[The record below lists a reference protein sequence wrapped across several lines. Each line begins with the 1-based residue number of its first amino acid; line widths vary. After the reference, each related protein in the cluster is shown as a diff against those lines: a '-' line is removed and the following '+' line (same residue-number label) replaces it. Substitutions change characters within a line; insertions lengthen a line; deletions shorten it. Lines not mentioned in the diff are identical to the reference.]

1 MLRRL
6 IRLLKYSMGGKCQLD
21 TAGVGRFAL
30 DVFQNHPP
38 RVNDTK
44 VRYRNDRSLKTRR
57 TAQTDAK
64 LGTHSGTGGVVP
76 VERDIYYAAG
86 EISKSTEE
94 IRTFGLIEHSFV
106 RNVSRP
112 TFFRA
117 LKSLVNKGYLSQSGN
132 SNRGRYVVQAPR

>member
-1 MLRRL
+1 MIEVSKLAELRKL
-6 IRLLKYSMGGKCQLD
+6 MQ
-21 TAGVGRFAL
+21 
-30 DVFQNHPP
+30 
-38 RVNDTK
+38 
-44 VRYRNDRSLKTRR
+44 SLER
-57 TAQTDAK
+57 TQG
-64 LGTHSGTGGVVP
+64 LEELSP
-76 VERDIYYAAG
+76 VERDIYFATG

-112 TFFRA
+112 AFFRA

>member
-1 MLRRL
+1 MIEVSKLAELRKL
-6 IRLLKYSMGGKCQLD
+6 MQ
-21 TAGVGRFAL
+21 
-30 DVFQNHPP
+30 
-38 RVNDTK
+38 
-44 VRYRNDRSLKTRR
+44 SLER
-57 TAQTDAK
+57 TQG
-64 LGTHSGTGGVVP
+64 LEELSP

-117 LKSLVNKGYLSQSGN
+117 LKSLVNKGYPSQSGN